1 MESAVGWLAIFWGI
15 VVYRLTFA
23 EYRYTPTLGVLG
35 FLSVLTPN
43 SISLW
48 IQFKPTSLFG
58 RGLVFL
64 GFYIG
69 LVSTYY
75 WARRVFCAPPVKIL
89 GSPSNPDAPRDRP
102 LISAEKLREI
112 QAASRRKHEK
122 GNSNE
127 E

>member
-23 EYRYTPTLGVLG
+23 EYRYTPMLGILG

-48 IQFKPTSLFG
+48 IQFQPTSTWG

-64 GFYIG
+64 GFYVG

-75 WARRVFCAPPVKIL
+75 WARRVFWTPPAK
-89 GSPSNPDAPRDRP
+89 SPESTQDHDAPQDMP
-102 LISAEKLREI
+102 LISREKLREI
-112 QAASRRKHEK
+112 RDAAKNRHD
-122 GNSNE
+122 GM
-127 E
+127 